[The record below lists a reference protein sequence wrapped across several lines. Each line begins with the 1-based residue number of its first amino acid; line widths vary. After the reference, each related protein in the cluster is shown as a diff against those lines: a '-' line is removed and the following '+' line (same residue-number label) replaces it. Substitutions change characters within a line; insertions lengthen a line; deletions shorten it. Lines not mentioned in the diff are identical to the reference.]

1 MQPER
6 LGPYVSTLNPGY
18 DPSLPLYRPW
28 PMFHAIHDA
37 NLKVQNSPWANRP
50 GGAAPAQPSVPANP
64 GNATVSFLPEN
75 GSRLVQE
82 LARQRQGVGIR

>member
-28 PMFHAIHDA
+28 PMFKAIHDA
-37 NLKVQNSPWANRP
+37 NLKVDNSPWANRP
-50 GGAAPAQPSVPANP
+50 PTRRLDPINK
-64 GNATVSFLPEN
+64 
-75 GSRLVQE
+75 SRHGDCWL
-82 LARQRQGVGIR
+82 LA